1 MKSMSETYK
10 KHTIAIAFDGTCVS
24 NKYPNVGDDIG
35 SVKTLRDLV
44 YSEHKLILHTKRVG
58 NELEDAVRW
67 FRDNNIE
74 LFGVNENPSRKLWS
88 GNSKVYATRYIDSES
103 LGTPLDL
110 NGNVDW
116 VLMTELIKENM
127 MLFERRY

>member
-1 MKSMSETYK
+1 MK
-10 KHTIAIAFDGTCVS
+10 
-24 NKYPNVGDDIG
+24 NKPVCPLCFGVKRSCDHASICIVTDCNNV
-35 SVKTLRDLV
+35 
-44 YSEHKLILHTKRVG
+44 ILHTKRVG

-110 NGNVDW
+110 DGNVDW